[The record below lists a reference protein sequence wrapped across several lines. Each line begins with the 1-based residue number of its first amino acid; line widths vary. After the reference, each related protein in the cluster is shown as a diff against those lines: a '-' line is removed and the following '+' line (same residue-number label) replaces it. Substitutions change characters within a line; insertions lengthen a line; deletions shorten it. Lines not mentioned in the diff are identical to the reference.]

1 MVEFTDTAGQAEFRA
16 EVVAFVEQHHPEE
29 LAADAM
35 YGVGLGGDQIGK
47 VRGDAR
53 RDMIRPWR
61 QAMVDKGWIAPAWP
75 KQYGGADLSVMEQFI
90 LNETFAEMR
99 ASRVGVP
106 DVGSTIMVHGSDEMK
121 KEFLPKMVHGEDIW
135 CQGYSEP
142 GSGSDLASLQTRA
155 KRDGDDYVING
166 QKIWTSGAAQAQW
179 MFGLFRTDPE
189 APKHRGISYLL
200 LSMDTPGLTVR
211 PLQQITDSMS
221 FNEVFFE
228 DVRVPAKNI
237 IGEENRGW
245 YVGATHLDFERSSI
259 GSAIGIQNTLD
270 DLKDLLLDEQKA
282 ESGRSRMDR
291 MPSVRSALA
300 QRYVEAE
307 TAKMFSYRVISMQ
320 NRGEIPNYEASVQKV
335 FTSEM
340 KQRIANTAVQALGLY
355 GQLHGREDD
364 FTPMRSRWSQ
374 GYLATV
380 SETIGAG
387 TSEVQRNVIATRGLG
402 LPRG

>member
-1 MVEFTDTAGQAEFRA
+1 
-16 EVVAFVEQHHPEE
+16 
-29 LAADAM
+29 
-35 YGVGLGGDQIGK
+35 
-47 VRGDAR
+47 
-53 RDMIRPWR
+53 
-61 QAMVDKGWIAPAWP
+61 
-75 KQYGGADLSVMEQFI
+75 
-90 LNETFAEMR
+90 
-99 ASRVGVP
+99 
-106 DVGSTIMVHGSDEMK
+106 
-121 KEFLPKMVHGEDIW
+121 
-135 CQGYSEP
+135 
-142 GSGSDLASLQTRA
+142 
-155 KRDGDDYVING
+155 VING
-166 QKIWTSGAAQAQW
+166 QKIWTSGAKQAQW

-200 LSMDTPGLTVR
+200 LSMETPGLTVR

-282 ESGRSRMDR
+282 DSGRSRMGR

-300 QRYVEAE
+300 ERYVEAE
-307 TAKMFSYRVISMQ
+307 TAKLFSYRVISMQ

>member
-1 MVEFTDTAGQAEFRA
+1 MVDFTDTAEQAEFRA
-16 EVVAFVEQHHPEE
+16 EVIEFVNQHHPEE
-29 LAADAM
+29 LAEDAVFS
-35 YGVGLGGDQIGK
+35 GGLGGDQIGK
-47 VRGDAR
+47 VRGDER

-61 QAMVDKGWIAPAWP
+61 QAMVEKGWIAPAWP

-90 LNETFAEMR
+90 LNEVFAEMR

-155 KRDGDDYVING
+155 VRDGDDYVING
-166 QKIWTSGAAQAQW
+166 QKIWTSGAKQAQW

-200 LSMDTPGLTVR
+200 LSMETPGLTVR

-259 GSAIGIQNTLD
+259 GSAIGIQNT
-270 DLKDLLLDEQKA
+270 
-282 ESGRSRMDR
+282 
-291 MPSVRSALA
+291 ALA
-300 QRYVEAE
+300 ERYVEAE
-307 TAKMFSYRVISMQ
+307 TAKLFSYRVISMQ